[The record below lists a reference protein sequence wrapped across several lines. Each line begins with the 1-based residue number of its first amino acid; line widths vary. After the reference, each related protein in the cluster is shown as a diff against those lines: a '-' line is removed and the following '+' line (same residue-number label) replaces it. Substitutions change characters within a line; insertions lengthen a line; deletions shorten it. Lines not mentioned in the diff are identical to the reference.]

1 MRLAFDTFVLDLDQ
15 RRLFKGGVEIRL
27 QPKSFELLRVLVEAR
42 PKVLSKDD
50 ILEAV
55 WPGTFVSENSLAT
68 VVRDLRNALGDDA
81 QEPRYIRT
89 AFGFGYGFIAEISSP
104 AAAAPAVLS
113 AWRLIH
119 DFREIVLHEG
129 PNVLGRTGQDVVVFD
144 SPTVSRHHAL
154 VRVTGDRAT
163 IEDLGS
169 KNGTWVGLT
178 RVHAPQPLEDGAEL
192 RLGSV
197 IAVARYRG
205 LDPTTETAVI
215 RF

>member
-15 RRLFKGGVEIRL
+15 RRLFKSGVEIRL

-55 WPGTFVSENSLAT
+55 WPGTFVGENSLAT
-68 VVRDLRNALGDDA
+68 VVRDLRNALSDDA

-89 AFGFGYGFIAEISSP
+89 AFGFGYGFIAEASS
-104 AAAAPAVLS
+104 AANTATAALS

-119 DFREIVLHEG
+119 NYREIVLFEG

-169 KNGTWVGLT
+169 KNGTWLGLM
-178 RVHAPQPLEDGAEL
+178 RVHSPQPLEDGAEL

-205 LDPTTETAVI
+205 LDPTTDTAVI
-215 RF
+215 QF